1 MLKPPKTIT
10 RKELK
15 RDPLMEALYKLRQKW
30 LAERTRI
37 IRYGGGG
44 AALLV
49 VVVLFTLD
57 PPLWRVGQD
66 EKASGAVGISFIEYS
81 RGNYNTVIA
90 QLSPYVE
97 EYRGLKSFANG
108 LFLLARSE
116 LHVGDSTRAE
126 THFRLYLDE
135 YGSDPLGKSGALAGL
150 GVIVEGR
157 GDYLEA
163 SDLFERA
170 MRSAPT
176 ASLQW
181 QYALHAGRDLLLA
194 DLPAEA
200 LEILEPLLEE
210 DNMGFQKRY
219 EVLSLVST
227 ARALLTGGRDA

>member
-1 MLKPPKTIT
+1 MLKPPKSIT

-15 RDPLMEALYKLRQKW
+15 RDPLMELLYKLRQVW
-30 LAERTRI
+30 LAQRTRI
-37 IRYGGGG
+37 SRYGG
-44 AALLV
+44 AALV
-49 VVVLFTLD
+49 VIVLATIVTR
-57 PPLWRVGQD
+57 WRGGQD
-66 EKASGAVGISFIEYS
+66 DKAGGVVGISFIEYS

-97 EYRGLKSFANG
+97 EYRGFKSFANG

-116 LHVGDSTRAE
+116 LHVGDSTGAE

-135 YGSDPLGKSGALAGL
+135 YGGDPLGKSGALAGL

-163 SDLFERA
+163 SDLFEQAR
-170 MRSAPT
+170 RSAPT
-176 ASLQW
+176 ASLRW

-210 DNMGFQKRY
+210 ENMGFQKRY

>member
-15 RDPLMEALYKLRQKW
+15 RDPLMELLYKLRQFW
-30 LAERTRI
+30 LANRTRI

-44 AALLV
+44 VALLV
-49 VVVLFTLD
+49 IVVVGMLD
-57 PPLWRVGQD
+57 PPPWRAGQND
-66 EKASGAVGISFIEYS
+66 RASAAVGISFVEYS

-97 EYRGLKSFANG
+97 EYRGLKSFADG

-116 LHVGDSTRAE
+116 LHVGDSTGAE

-135 YGSDPLGKSGALAGL
+135 YGSDPLGKSGALAAL

-157 GDYLEA
+157 GNYAEA

-170 MRSAPT
+170 SRSAPT

-181 QYALHAGRDLLLA
+181 QYAVYAGRDLLLA
-194 DLPAEA
+194 ELPAEA
-200 LEILEPLLEE
+200 LKLLEPLLDEE
-210 DNMGFQKRY
+210 GLGFRQRN

-227 ARALLTGGRDA
+227 ARALLEERQDA